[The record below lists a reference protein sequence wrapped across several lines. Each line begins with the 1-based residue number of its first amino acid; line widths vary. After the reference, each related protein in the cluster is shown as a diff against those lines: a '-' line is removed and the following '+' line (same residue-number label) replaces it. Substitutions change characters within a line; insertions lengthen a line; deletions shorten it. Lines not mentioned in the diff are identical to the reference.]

1 MRIGL
6 RSSASSRLEILE
18 CRPNGESARPPL
30 LFIHGAFAG
39 AWTFAEHFLP
49 YFAARGFP
57 AYALSLRG
65 HGASYGR
72 DSLALHS
79 LRDYVDDLAE
89 AIDAIGE
96 APVLVGHSM
105 GAMVVMKYLER
116 AEPRAAALL
125 APIPPQGLWPATL
138 TLALSKPC
146 MFIEMNGLIS
156 WGRVSPDAMHRALF
170 AGPMSR
176 ERAVAYYRRFQREST
191 RAIWDMMFF
200 DLPSP
205 WRMHRPPTLV
215 LLADRDRLF
224 PLEQSRAAF
233 AAFGLGAEVLNR
245 VGHAV
250 VLDAGWQQ
258 AADRVLA
265 WLDGISRKL

>member
-1 MRIGL
+1 MNMPISL
-6 RSSASSRLEILE
+6 RSAVSSRLEILE
-18 CRPNGESARPPL
+18 CRPNGESAQPPL

-49 YFAARGFP
+49 YFAAHGFP

-72 DSLALHS
+72 DTLVLHS

-89 AIDAIGE
+89 AIDALGE
-96 APVLVGHSM
+96 APVLIGHSM

-116 AEPRAAALL
+116 AVARAAALL
-125 APIPPQGLWPATL
+125 APIPPQGLWPASL

-146 MFIEMNGLIS
+146 LFIEMGGLFG
-156 WGRVSPDAMHRALF
+156 WGRMSPGAIHRALF

-176 ERAVAYYRRFQREST
+176 ERVVGYYRRFQRESS
-191 RAIWDMMFF
+191 RVIWDMTFF
-200 DLPSP
+200 DLPCI

-233 AAFGLGAEVLNR
+233 AAFGLGYEVLNR

-258 AADRVLA
+258 AADRVLG
-265 WLDGISRKL
+265 WLDSV

>member
-1 MRIGL
+1 MRAGL
-6 RSSASSRLEILE
+6 RSPASSRLEILQ

-30 LFIHGAFAG
+30 VFVHGAFAG
-39 AWTFAEHFLP
+39 AWTFAEYFLP

-72 DSLALHS
+72 DAIALHS
-79 LRDYVDDLAE
+79 LQDYVDDLAE
-89 AIDAIGE
+89 AVEAFGE
-96 APVLVGHSM
+96 APVLIGHSM

-116 AEPRAAALL
+116 AAARAAVLL

-138 TLALSKPC
+138 TLALSRPC
-146 MFIEMNGLIS
+146 MFIAMNGLLS
-156 WGRVSPDAMHRALF
+156 GGRVPPAVIHRALF

-176 ERAVAYYRRFQREST
+176 ERAVAYYRRFQRESP

-200 DLPSP
+200 DLPCI
-205 WRMHRPPTLV
+205 WRMRRPPTLV

-233 AAFGLGAEVLNR
+233 ALFGLGTEILNR

-258 AADRVLA
+258 AADRVLG
-265 WLDGISRKL
+265 WLDGV

>member
-1 MRIGL
+1 MRVSL
-6 RSSASSRLEILE
+6 RSPASSRLEILG
-18 CRPNGESARPPL
+18 CRPNGASARPPL

-49 YFAARGFP
+49 YFAAHGFP

-72 DSLALHS
+72 DRLALHS
-79 LRDYVDDLAE
+79 LRDYVDDLVE
-89 AIDAIGE
+89 AIAALGE

-116 AEPRAAALL
+116 AAARAAALL

-146 MFIEMNGLIS
+146 MFLEMNGLLS
-156 WGRVSPDAMHRALF
+156 SGRVSPDAIHRALF
-170 AGPMSR
+170 AGPMPR
-176 ERAVAYYRRFQREST
+176 ERVVGYYRRLQRESS
-191 RAIWDMMFF
+191 RVIWDMMFF
-200 DLPSP
+200 DLPCA
-205 WRMHRPPTLV
+205 WRIHRPPTLV

-224 PLEQSRAAF
+224 PLEQSRVAF
-233 AAFGLGAEVLNR
+233 AAFGLGSEVLNR
-245 VGHAV
+245 VGHAI

-258 AADRVLA
+258 AADRVLG
-265 WLDGISRKL
+265 WLDGI